1 VLLVAVGSRIRP
13 DRGQPTRRQRRPA
26 ATAPAARG
34 TWELTLARQGVNP
47 EAMES
52 RDVFGFAFSFAIGLL
67 LLAFTPWSGP
77 WWFGLILAIS
87 IAGVSLINIA
97 LRRFKVAPDLNIPL
111 IVSAIITML
120 VIASFAMW
128 GFWLFRTDESQ
139 FARFHI
145 VSTEVAF
152 SRQNPNQLIANI
164 YFQNDAGDADV
175 VVYGATGLATQP
187 ADQAAIDQL
196 RKAVADLVKE
206 GNGIHFKIISKELN
220 GLLLRVLSCPL
231 TKWKNIT
238 GGSLLFTSLP
248 PC

>member
-1 VLLVAVGSRIRP
+1 
-13 DRGQPTRRQRRPA
+13 
-26 ATAPAARG
+26 
-34 TWELTLARQGVNP
+34 
-47 EAMES
+47 M
-52 RDVFGFAFSFAIGLL
+52 IGLL
-67 LLAFTPWSGP
+67 VLAVTPWSGP

-175 VVYGATGLATQP
+175 VVYGATGLATQA
-187 ADQAAIDQL
+187 ADQAVIDQL
-196 RKAVADLVKE
+196 RKVVADLVKE
-206 GNGIHFKIISKELN
+206 GNGIHFKIRSKEIKWFTAQSS
-220 GLLLRVLSCPL
+220 VLSVDQVEKYNRGEFTFYFMTTILINEKEVIKSMDSCGFVVGNNPRAIIDCPS
-231 TKWKNIT
+231 TT
-238 GGSLLFTSLP
+238 P
-248 PC
+248 PKQ